1 MVTNARAHGVSGPGP
16 GERTKVL
23 RCLWL
28 TGSGVPE
35 IVVALGFGM
44 QLELLEKKIKN
55 NKKSRVVLC
64 LCFG

>member
-44 QLELLEKKIKN
+44 QLELLEKIKD
-55 NKKSRVVLC
+55 NK
-64 LCFG
+64 